1 MINDENANNNA
12 NNNTE
17 QSGEN
22 AAASELRRRRNATRS
37 EGSAEEQRETANT
50 ARDAAAN
57 GARDEHGVVAD
68 ADQLSEPE
76 QEEQQQQQQNDQ
88 VQQQQH
94 VHLVD
99 EGQNGTLELD
109 ADQFAH
115 SSSTNTDTDSD
126 EIVNVARKKPTVF
139 EYFCMEVSRRYSLQN
154 EKEQYAEKRRKVYAF
169 LRIPVE
175 LEKFIY
181 YGFRQCLDAFCH
193 TFTILP
199 IRVLFNLFACS
210 FRLKRWSAADTC
222 DILKLIII
230 FCASWF
236 MQFVDTSVVY
246 HIVRGQGIIK
256 LYIFYNML
264 EVADKLFSSFGQ
276 DIFDALLWTASERGT
291 NKKFISTVFHLTVA
305 IIYAVCHTLVIL
317 LQATTLNV
325 AFNSHNQSLLT
336 IMMSNNFVELKG
348 AVFKK
353 FGKPNLFQMSC
364 SDVRERFLTIIL
376 LVVVVL
382 RNMTAVNWKLEHL
395 NDMTPDLMMI
405 IFAEHIVDWLKHAFI
420 TKFNEI
426 SAFVYREYTI
436 TIAYDVLRTHE
447 TDSFSDFSDQVSRRM
462 GFVPIPVVILLIR
475 VICQSVDFENPLS
488 VAALVF
494 AWFMLLVTKIFNGA
508 SLYSKAF
515 DQVARYRA
523 SANVEAQVNLDEST
537 RLFPSMFPL

>member
-1 MINDENANNNA
+1 MINDENANNNNA

-22 AAASELRRRRNATRS
+22 AAASELRRRRNVTRS
-37 EGSAEEQRETANT
+37 EGSVEEQRETANP

-57 GARDEHGVVAD
+57 GARDDHGVVAD
-68 ADQLSEPE
+68 EDQLSEPE
-76 QEEQQQQQQNDQ
+76 HEEQQQQNDQ
-88 VQQQQH
+88 VEHQH
-94 VHLVD
+94 IQLDD
-99 EGQNGTLELD
+99 ERQNGTLELD

-276 DIFDALLWTASERGT
+276 DIFDALLWTASE
-291 NKKFISTVFHLTVA
+291 L
-305 IIYAVCHTLVIL
+305 CHTLVIL

-494 AWFMLLVTKIFNGA
+494 AWFILLVTKIFNGA

>member
-1 MINDENANNNA
+1 MAKLIAVNSAKGQFCDGYCYHKHKMTKNKTWWKCELYQQGCKGWGFESND
-12 NNNTE
+12 
-17 QSGEN
+17 
-22 AAASELRRRRNATRS
+22 
-37 EGSAEEQRETANT
+37 
-50 ARDAAAN
+50 
-57 GARDEHGVVAD
+57 
-68 ADQLSEPE
+68 
-76 QEEQQQQQQNDQ
+76 DQ
-88 VQQQQH
+88 VQQQR
-94 VHLVD
+94 VHLDD

-210 FRLKRWSAADTC
+210 VRLKRWSAADTC

-276 DIFDALLWTASERGT
+276 
-291 NKKFISTVFHLTVA
+291 
-305 IIYAVCHTLVIL
+305 
-317 LQATTLNV
+317 
-325 AFNSHNQSLLT
+325 
-336 IMMSNNFVELKG
+336 
-348 AVFKK
+348 
-353 FGKPNLFQMSC
+353 
-364 SDVRERFLTIIL
+364 VR
-376 LVVVVL
+376 
-382 RNMTAVNWKLEHL
+382 A
-395 NDMTPDLMMI
+395 
-405 IFAEHIVDWLKHAFI
+405 
-420 TKFNEI
+420 
-426 SAFVYREYTI
+426 
-436 TIAYDVLRTHE
+436 
-447 TDSFSDFSDQVSRRM
+447 
-462 GFVPIPVVILLIR
+462 
-475 VICQSVDFENPLS
+475 C
-488 VAALVF
+488 
-494 AWFMLLVTKIFNGA
+494 
-508 SLYSKAF
+508 
-515 DQVARYRA
+515 
-523 SANVEAQVNLDEST
+523 
-537 RLFPSMFPL
+537 

>member
-57 GARDEHGVVAD
+57 GARDDHGVVAD

-76 QEEQQQQQQNDQ
+76 HEEQQQQNDQ

-94 VHLVD
+94 VHLDD

-264 EVADKLFSSFGQ
+264 EVADNCSAVLARIFSTRFFGLPLNAAP
-276 DIFDALLWTASERGT
+276 I
-291 NKKFISTVFHLTVA
+291 KI
-305 IIYAVCHTLVIL
+305 CHTLVIL